1 MKNNNKKKLK
11 KDVNQKKDSS
21 HWLPIGMCIGLCLG
35 VAIGAATDNIGLWVP
50 IGLCLGVALGGAVSD
65 DEDNNKKK

>member
-1 MKNNNKKKLK
+1 
-11 KDVNQKKDSS
+11 
-21 HWLPIGMCIGLCLG
+21 MCIGLCLG